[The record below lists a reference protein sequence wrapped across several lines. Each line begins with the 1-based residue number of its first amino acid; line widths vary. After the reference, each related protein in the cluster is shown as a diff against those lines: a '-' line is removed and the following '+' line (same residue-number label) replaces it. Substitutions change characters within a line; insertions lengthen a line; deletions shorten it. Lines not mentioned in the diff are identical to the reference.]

1 MVDQARAE
9 TGSTIGGAPTGVA
22 QKKRRNERL
31 GEYALSYFRKAKS
44 ELPFESSQSWSQ
56 SSTT

>member
-9 TGSTIGGAPTGVA
+9 TGSTIGVAPTGVA
-22 QKKRRNERL
+22 QKQRRNERL

-44 ELPFESSQSWSQ
+44 QLPFESNQSRS
-56 SSTT
+56 